1 MSSTPLARRRP
12 ADNPFAA
19 GCIEGLACRIRTAT
33 WPQLI
38 ERLRLLG
45 GRAAVVGPKG
55 SGKSTL
61 LVELA
66 RRLDGEVVAARIPGS
81 CRNPWSFARM
91 QLPRRLGPEHSVLLD
106 GGEQLGA
113 LAWERLLALTA
124 PARRLVATLHAPG
137 RLPTLV
143 ALSTDVDLLRELVC
157 ELAPE
162 DAAALDPLLPEI
174 FRRQRGNLRECL
186 RELYDVYAGR
196 SAARPSG

>member
-12 ADNPFAA
+12 ADNPFAV

-55 SGKSTL
+55 SGKTTL
-61 LVELA
+61 LAELA

-81 CRNPWSFARM
+81 CPDPWSAARGR
-91 QLPRRLGPEHSVLLD
+91 LPRRLGPEHSVLLD

-113 LAWERLLALTA
+113 LGWSRLLAVTA
-124 PARRLVATLHAPG
+124 PARNLVATLHTPG
-137 RLPTLV
+137 RLSTLV
-143 ALSTDVDLLRELVC
+143 TLRPDVSLLRELVR

-174 FRRQRGNLRECL
+174 FHRHRGNLRECF
-186 RELYDVYAGR
+186 RELYDLYAGR